1 MIVASPRPTSSPSPA
16 GLPSIRGTFFT
27 SFFVFESHKMHFNSS
42 QPAAGT
48 GRPDLWL
55 LPPSTDPIP
64 IPSHHLQLLLCSCL
78 CCHLLMMFDG
88 CCCCCCPSSCR
99 IVIVSVI
106 VLFLGALSYY
116 CSDRQWTSTQPAWG
130 HWSMPR
136 RSWRRRREAGAAQ

>member
-1 MIVASPRPTSSPSPA
+1 
-16 GLPSIRGTFFT
+16 
-27 SFFVFESHKMHFNSS
+27 MHFNSS
-42 QPAAGT
+42 QLAAGT

-88 CCCCCCPSSCR
+88 CCCCCCCPSSCR

-116 CSDRQWTSTQPAWG
+116 CSDRQ
-130 HWSMPR
+130 
-136 RSWRRRREAGAAQ
+136 

>member
-1 MIVASPRPTSSPSPA
+1 
-16 GLPSIRGTFFT
+16 
-27 SFFVFESHKMHFNSS
+27 MHFNSS
-42 QPAAGT
+42 QLAAGT
-48 GRPDLWL
+48 GWPDLWF
-55 LPPSTDPIP
+55 LPPSNDP

-116 CSDRQWTSTQPAWG
+116 CSDRQ
-130 HWSMPR
+130 
-136 RSWRRRREAGAAQ
+136 